1 MAKRKSIQLDQI
13 PLILQQ
19 AVALMKQQMDQY
31 SNKELTSDD
40 AKTIIE
46 ISKTLTAIYKDY
58 RQEVMSIEKDLK
70 SRTKEEINELI
81 RLEK

>member
-1 MAKRKSIQLDQI
+1 MAKRKSVQLDKI

-31 SNKELTSDD
+31 SNKELTSED

-46 ISKTLTAIYKDY
+46 LSKTLATIYKDY
-58 RQEVMSIEKDLK
+58 RQEVMTIEKDLK